1 MNPLPQFKKNL
12 ILPLL
17 VAVAFVLMPNAS
29 ATLPPGN
36 TVQQWNKIAEDTVVG
51 SGTFQPEGFVYMA
64 YVSAAVYDA
73 VVAIAGDFEPYGP
86 PITAPPGAS
95 VDAAIVEAAYR
106 TLWTYFPPES
116 CNPASP
122 PGVYAFCLAVRPSLD
137 ALHDEALALIP
148 DGPAKEAGKAVG
160 LQAANDIIA
169 LRTGDG
175 RMTPI
180 NVSSSFPTLPP
191 APGVWRLTP
200 PFALPQT
207 PWVGEMRPFVL
218 QSLDQHLPKPP
229 PSLQSPEW
237 VEAFNETKAYGA
249 SNSSVRTDEQTFI
262 AKFWS
267 AHVVRQYNR
276 VGRDIADARGLG
288 LLETARAAA
297 MINLVGAD
305 AMMST
310 FHAKYHYLFWRP
322 VTAINGSLDPTA
334 VTNDGYGP
342 VPGYNDG
349 NPATVEEPG
358 WRPLMTTPNH
368 PEYPSAHGSITSAV
382 AEVFTTI
389 LGTNHINLDIHGF
402 DPAGPPG
409 NLDAVRHFDRVNDLR
424 HEIID
429 ARVWAGFHYRFSDV
443 AGVVLGRQVAKFD
456 LRHAFQPVD

>member
-1 MNPLPQFKKNL
+1 NPLPQFKKNL

-17 VAVAFVLMPNAS
+17 VAVAFALMRNAS

-36 TVQQWNKIAEDTVVG
+36 TVQQWNKISEGTVVG

-73 VVAIAGDFEPYGP
+73 VVAIEGDFEPYGP

-180 NVSSSFPTLPP
+180 NVSSSFPTLPA

-218 QSLDQHLPKPP
+218 QSLDQHL
-229 PSLQSPEW
+229 
-237 VEAFNETKAYGA
+237 
-249 SNSSVRTDEQTFI
+249 
-262 AKFWS
+262 
-267 AHVVRQYNR
+267 
-276 VGRDIADARGLG
+276 
-288 LLETARAAA
+288 
-297 MINLVGAD
+297 
-305 AMMST
+305 
-310 FHAKYHYLFWRP
+310 
-322 VTAINGSLDPTA
+322 
-334 VTNDGYGP
+334 
-342 VPGYNDG
+342 
-349 NPATVEEPG
+349 
-358 WRPLMTTPNH
+358 
-368 PEYPSAHGSITSAV
+368 
-382 AEVFTTI
+382 
-389 LGTNHINLDIHGF
+389 
-402 DPAGPPG
+402 
-409 NLDAVRHFDRVNDLR
+409 
-424 HEIID
+424 
-429 ARVWAGFHYRFSDV
+429 
-443 AGVVLGRQVAKFD
+443 
-456 LRHAFQPVD
+456 